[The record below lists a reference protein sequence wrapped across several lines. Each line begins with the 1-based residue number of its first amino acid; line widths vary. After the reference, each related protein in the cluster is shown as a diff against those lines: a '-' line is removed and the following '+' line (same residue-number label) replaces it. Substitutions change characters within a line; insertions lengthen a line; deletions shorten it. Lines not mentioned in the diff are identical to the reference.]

1 MNTDTDDLR
10 NAATRNAAAV
20 RTARALHAPMLDV
33 LDATRAELSK
43 ANRWRDPRL
52 HPAAAAAYI
61 TAGKSFDAASAAL
74 DAARAAYEDACL
86 DLVEAGKAF
95 DETSGGYSQGVRQ

>member
-20 RTARALHAPMLDV
+20 RTARALHAPILDV
-33 LDATRAELSK
+33 LDATRAALVCQS
-43 ANRWRDPRL
+43 AAQHAL

-95 DETSGGYSQGVRQ
+95 DDASGGYSQGVRQ

>member
-20 RTARALHAPMLDV
+20 GTARALHAPLLDV
-33 LDATRAELSK
+33 LDATRAAIQYAE
-43 ANRWRDPRL
+43 AQADTL
-52 HPAAAAAYI
+52 HPAAAAAYM
-61 TAGKSFDAASAAL
+61 TAGKSFDAARAAL
-74 DAARAAYEDACL
+74 DAAREAYEDACL

-95 DETSGGYSQGVRQ
+95 DDASGGYSQGVRQ

>member
-20 RTARALHAPMLDV
+20 QCARALHAPLLDV
-33 LDATRAELSK
+33 LDATRAAIQYAK
-43 ANRWRDPRL
+43 AQADTL

-61 TAGKSFDAASAAL
+61 TAGKSFDAASKAL